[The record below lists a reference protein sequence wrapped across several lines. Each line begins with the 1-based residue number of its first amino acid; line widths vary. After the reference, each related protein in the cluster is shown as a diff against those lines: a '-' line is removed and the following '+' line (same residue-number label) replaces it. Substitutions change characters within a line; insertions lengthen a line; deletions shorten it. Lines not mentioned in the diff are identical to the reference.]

1 MTILTDSDLQDLSD
15 MATELALTDTGSIL
29 RETLVDDG
37 QGGSSRTWPVV
48 FTSPCAVVDI
58 LFKPLEPLVAEQV
71 AGEEK
76 KMLLFPRQ
84 TAIRGNDRVTVKG
97 TTYRVIEPLDPTT
110 YEVLRRVP
118 CVRTSL
124 PQEDT

>member
-1 MTILTDSDLQDLSD
+1 MTLISVSDLQDLSD
-15 MATELALTDTGSIL
+15 MATELALVDTAHVL
-29 RETLVDDG
+29 RWSQVDDG
-37 QGGSSRTWPVV
+37 QGGETLTWVEA

-58 LFKPLEPLVAEQV
+58 LFKPLEPMVAEQV

-76 KMLLFPRQ
+76 KMLLFPRL
-84 TAIRGNDRVTVKG
+84 TSVRGNDRVVVNG

-118 CVRTSL
+118 CVRTTV
-124 PQEDT
+124 P

>member
-1 MTILTDSDLQDLSD
+1 MTILTDTDLQDLSD
-15 MATELALTDTGSIL
+15 MATELALTDTGYIL

-48 FTSPCAVVDI
+48 FTSWCAVVDI